1 MIHVHVL
8 QELMESYV
16 IQVQQCVKS
25 NFYLG
30 VHSRYS
36 FLKWDKLLYSFIF
49 LLFILSGAVN
59 KKGIHIFKKENRI
72 GVSLGK
78 GRSPI
83 NDRLLQV
90 DIYFLNECGEVKHV
104 FLMFSFHEICKIWTR
119 IPNIYFK
126 DECTKALRSTFNQ
139 LKSISKAILKFILKL
154 ILFLQCGLIH
164 TINFKT

>member
-1 MIHVHVL
+1 MWYRYNNVLKVTFIWVFILDIHFWN
-8 QELMESYV
+8 EINSY
-16 IQVQQCVKS
+16 ILSFFC
-25 NFYLG
+25 
-30 VHSRYS
+30 YS
-36 FLKWDKLLYSFIF
+36 FCLVQLTKREYIYLKKD
-49 LLFILSGAVN
+49 
-59 KKGIHIFKKENRI
+59 NRI

>member
-1 MIHVHVL
+1 MRSTLIFFHFF
-8 QELMESYV
+8 
-16 IQVQQCVKS
+16 C
-25 NFYLG
+25 
-30 VHSRYS
+30 YS
-36 FLKWDKLLYSFIF
+36 FCLVQLTKREYIYLKKD
-49 LLFILSGAVN
+49 
-59 KKGIHIFKKENRI
+59 NRI

-104 FLMFSFHEICKIWTR
+104 FLMFSFHEICKIWTP

-139 LKSISKAILKFILKL
+139 LKSISKAISKFILKL

-164 TINFKT
+164 TIDFKT